1 MFIKHVG
8 KHNNR
13 KVAIVFREVPGEDH
27 MCLVIYPDVL
37 PVAFHD
43 SIMKVLEST
52 GGQQS
57 ENLGDILFRSLLP
70 DGRPMLETLHK
81 EGMIKKVQS
90 SQVIIT
96 PNANS
101 HVRLDELN
109 AVLKQMQAG
118 EEAFKK
124 MEKLDSNS
132 GLIDP
137 RKREAT
143 VINTQ
148 QDGVLSD
155 SALASQLIQQAEKM
169 ELEAKSLLSES
180 ERMKQEAYGLDSTLK
195 PKTKRTKKT
204 QNEEKVQ

>member
-43 SIMKVLEST
+43 SIMKVLESQS
-52 GGQQS
+52 GQQS
-57 ENLGDILFRSLLP
+57 DNLGDVLFRSLLP
-70 DGRPMLETLHK
+70 DGRAMLGTLHK

-96 PNANS
+96 PNANTRI
-101 HVRLDELN
+101 RLDELN
-109 AVLKQMQAG
+109 SVLKQMQVG
-118 EEAFKK
+118 EEAVKK
-124 MEKLDSNS
+124 MEQLDMNS

-137 RKREAT
+137 KQRQAMVVNKSAE
-143 VINTQ
+143 
-148 QDGVLSD
+148 GVLSD
-155 SALASQLIQQAEKM
+155 SELAAQLIQQAQKM

-180 ERMKQEAYGLDSTLK
+180 ERIKKEAYQLDTSLK
-195 PKTKRTKKT
+195 PTTKRTKKT
-204 QNEEKVQ
+204 HNEEKIQ